1 MADRLRDRVAVVTGS
16 GQGIGRAIAIALA
29 GEGAKVVTNNRWPG
43 TDGGDA
49 GTTARE
55 IIDFGGQAIPFFGDI
70 SAFNI
75 AEKLIQAAVGNF
87 GRLDIL
93 VNNAGAVAPVA
104 VWDMSE
110 EDWDKV
116 VDSHLKGSFN
126 CTRHASALMIRQ
138 KWGRILNATSVFRQG
153 VQGFCSYSAAKAGI
167 VGLTR
172 AVAMEV
178 AEYGITC
185 NAYSP
190 IAATRLNLSPDAA
203 VRRKKMYEEGLMDRK
218 VYNELASASSP
229 EVIAPLL
236 VYLCTDEAAGVN
248 GQVFHIAGGD
258 IALCSKEAERNAI
271 HKETGLWTVD
281 ELIEL
286 VPKVVL
292 KSESDA
298 SA

>member
-1 MADRLRDRVAVVTGS
+1 MADRLRDRVAVITGS
-16 GQGIGRAIAIALA
+16 GQGIGRAIAIAMA
-29 GEGAKVVTNNRWPG
+29 REGAKVVTNNRWPG
-43 TDGGDA
+43 TAGGDA

-55 IIDFGGQAIPFFGDI
+55 IIDFGGQAVPFFGDI

-75 AEKLIQAAVGNF
+75 AEELIQAAVGNF

-93 VNNAGAVAPVA
+93 VNNAGAVAPGA

-203 VRRKKMYEEGLMDRK
+203 ARRKKMYEEGLMDRK
-218 VYNELASASSP
+218 VYDELAGASSP

-258 IALCSKEAERNAI
+258 IALCSKEVEQNAI
-271 HKETGLWTVD
+271 HKEEGLWTVE

>member
-43 TDGGDA
+43 TAGGDA

-75 AEKLIQAAVGNF
+75 AEKLIQAAVENF

>member
-1 MADRLRDRVAVVTGS
+1 VADRLRDRAAVITGS
-16 GQGIGRAIAIALA
+16 GQGIGRAIAIAMA
-29 GEGAKVVTNNRWPG
+29 KEGAKVVTNNRWPG
-43 TDGGDA
+43 TAGGDA

-55 IIDFGGQAIPFFGDI
+55 IIDSGGQAVPFFGDI
-70 SAFNI
+70 SAFNV
-75 AEKLIQAAVGNF
+75 AEKLVQAAVESF

-93 VNNAGAVAPVA
+93 VNNAGAVAPGA

-138 KWGRILNATSVFRQG
+138 KWGRILNATSVLRQG

-203 VRRKKMYEEGLMDRK
+203 ARRKKMYEEGLMDRK
-218 VYNELASASSP
+218 MYNELASASSP
-229 EVIAPLL
+229 EIIAPLL
-236 VYLCTDEAAGVN
+236 IYLCTDEAASVN

-258 IALCSKEAERNAI
+258 IALCSKEVEQNAI

-298 SA
+298 LG

>member
-1 MADRLRDRVAVVTGS
+1 MADRLRDRAAVITGS
-16 GQGIGRAIAIALA
+16 GQGIGRAIAIAMA
-29 GEGAKVVTNNRWPG
+29 KEGAKVVTNNRWPG
-43 TDGGDA
+43 TAGGDA

-75 AEKLIQAAVGNF
+75 AEKLVQAAVENF

-93 VNNAGAVAPVA
+93 VNNAGAVAPGA

-190 IAATRLNLSPDAA
+190 IAATRLNLSPGAA
-203 VRRKKMYEEGLMDRK
+203 ARRKKMYEEGLMDRK
-218 VYNELASASSP
+218 MYDELASASSP
-229 EVIAPLL
+229 EIIAPLL
-236 VYLCTDEAAGVN
+236 IYLCTDEAASVN

-258 IALCSKEAERNAI
+258 IALCSKEVEQNAI

-298 SA
+298 PG